1 MPMTSKPAKQ
11 AGEGGN
17 GPRTVRSVVHAV
29 RLMKEISRSTAPNSL
44 GELATAIGLS
54 KPATFNLLKTLEVE
68 GLVSKDVNARYQ
80 LTWGVYELG
89 SAVVRSANLSRV
101 SRLHL
106 DRLADATGEAVL
118 LAILDDRSVLYIDRG
133 QTTES
138 FSMVANVGRRSPL
151 HTNASGKVLLAW
163 QSSDFIDTVLSAP
176 LEPHTAYTMTD
187 PERLRAELAS
197 VRRDGFALCAQEQEE
212 GLSSVSVPVTD
223 YTGRVLAA
231 LTVAAPSQRIDNR
244 SIPTLRDMLQQ
255 EAGAISAQM
264 GAEAGN
270 DAS

>member
-1 MPMTSKPAKQ
+1 MASKAAEQPAE
-11 AGEGGN
+11 AGN

-29 RLMKEISRSTAPNSL
+29 RLMKEISRLTSPSSL

-68 GLVSKDVNARYQ
+68 GLVSKDMNARYQ

-89 SAVVRSANLSRV
+89 SAVVRSANLSRI
-101 SRLHL
+101 SRVHL

-118 LAILDDRSVLYIDRG
+118 LGILDDQTVLYIDRG

-163 QSSDFIDTVLSAP
+163 QSSEFIDDVLSSP
-176 LEPHTAYTMTD
+176 LEGRTAYTVTD
-187 PERLRAELAS
+187 PDRLRAELVA
-197 VRRDGFALCAQEQEE
+197 VRRDGYALCAQEQEE

-231 LTVAAPSQRIDNR
+231 LTIAAPSQRIDNR
-244 SIPTLRDMLQQ
+244 SIPSLRDLLRD
-255 EAGAISAQM
+255 EARAISSQL
-264 GAEAGN
+264 GAETGN